1 MNCKPGDLAIVVPPS
16 RNAGRILSVVGPQK
30 RPHFSGLFS
39 WVCVS
44 EGAPLVGPRGEM
56 RIGQIPDAWLRP
68 ISGLPLDEETRDEV
82 TA

>member
-1 MNCKPGDLAIVVPPS
+1 
-16 RNAGRILSVVGPQK
+16 
-30 RPHFSGLFS
+30 
-39 WVCVS
+39 
-44 EGAPLVGPRGEM
+44 M